1 MARPLRPQSSTGERV
16 QALKLV
22 PNSIQRD
29 LTQYL
34 AGRRLQSDR
43 QWLRDLAEGEQRG
56 RLSFDCW
63 QFPDSAPAHL
73 NDIRSIVVE
82 PFTRASGL
90 EGIGGE
96 NIPEAICGKG
106 RKLSV
111 KWKPDP
117 AKPSDVAQWRVEMLP
132 FPQEYD
138 PEEVEGVDLPVVTVR
153 ASSRTARL
161 PLEMEDANLS
171 AYKIVV
177 RVTAIDANGAEI
189 LDDDNLP
196 VVGDSAEFYL
206 QIIANNDVP
215 GDAPELRSLPTDRC
229 LADAL
234 LAYSLTAK
242 EVGGTVKITPL
253 PAETRDT
260 LYLPFKINDRTIAR
274 VSTTPFLAALQT
286 HTLQNADQGGRYE
299 VAVRGIDPLAFNSEY
314 ACPLDFS
321 DILLEEWTEFVRV
334 RRRMFDA
341 VRKQRSH
348 EPSLIES
355 AEMPTLLNPARSYA
369 TAYRDLLDAALAA
382 PDMSS
387 RRIADLLSLDT
398 LTLTFSQEGQEH
410 AATVYLPT
418 HPLRLLWHVAYASW
432 IQEIAEQLR
441 ALPKHARAAKF
452 DRHILQE
459 LAPFNLPAFR
469 LHPAPAP
476 AGTAEMFADNL
487 GLFYGV
493 TLPLNATDP
502 GSLLTETAR
511 LLGFA
516 DYQPCLTTM
525 RPETLAAELDS
536 YLKLHPYIQTLR
548 INALNPGSGEFL
560 RAAIEQTLKQQGTE
574 DDDTQPGLS
583 LGFDYAHRSLHA
595 IACARIGQPCFRLVS
610 AGLANARQPSP
621 TRRPMRPP
629 PDGRACLHA
638 RRCAS
643 GALSRL
649 LHARNRPDCR
659 ASLPPRPRGRSRRR
673 FSH

>member
-1 MARPLRPQSSTGERV
+1 
-16 QALKLV
+16 
-22 PNSIQRD
+22 
-29 LTQYL
+29 
-34 AGRRLQSDR
+34 
-43 QWLRDLAEGEQRG
+43 
-56 RLSFDCW
+56 
-63 QFPDSAPAHL
+63 
-73 NDIRSIVVE
+73 
-82 PFTRASGL
+82 
-90 EGIGGE
+90 
-96 NIPEAICGKG
+96 
-106 RKLSV
+106 
-111 KWKPDP
+111 
-117 AKPSDVAQWRVEMLP
+117 
-132 FPQEYD
+132 
-138 PEEVEGVDLPVVTVR
+138 
-153 ASSRTARL
+153 
-161 PLEMEDANLS
+161 
-171 AYKIVV
+171 
-177 RVTAIDANGAEI
+177 
-189 LDDDNLP
+189 
-196 VVGDSAEFYL
+196 
-206 QIIANNDVP
+206 
-215 GDAPELRSLPTDRC
+215 
-229 LADAL
+229 
-234 LAYSLTAK
+234 
-242 EVGGTVKITPL
+242 
-253 PAETRDT
+253 
-260 LYLPFKINDRTIAR
+260 
-274 VSTTPFLAALQT
+274 
-286 HTLQNADQGGRYE
+286 
-299 VAVRGIDPLAFNSEY
+299 
-314 ACPLDFS
+314 
-321 DILLEEWTEFVRV
+321 
-334 RRRMFDA
+334 
-341 VRKQRSH
+341 
-348 EPSLIES
+348 
-355 AEMPTLLNPARSYA
+355 MPTLLNPARSYA

-583 LGFDYAHRSLHA
+583 LGFDYAHRSPTQCLRPDWTA
-595 IACARIGQPCFRLVS
+595 LLP
-610 AGLANARQPSP
+610 AGI
-621 TRRPMRPP
+621 
-629 PDGRACLHA
+629 GRAGERAAAISYPASNAPAA
-638 RRCAS
+638 RWT
-643 GALSRL
+643 RL
-649 LHARNRPDCR
+649 PSCPAMCIWRFVSTTTRPK
-659 ASLPPRPRGRSRRR
+659 SP
-673 FSH
+673 